1 MDVDSSIYGIII
13 YSVIIT
19 IGACVLAYAYM
30 MSSYILKIIFGII
43 GSIIFVYGLIQ
54 FYKFWNLYHSNFM
67 IPVN

>member
-1 MDVDSSIYGIII
+1 MDIVSSVYGIII
-13 YSVIIT
+13 YSIVIT
-19 IGACVLAYAYM
+19 IGACVLTYAYK

-43 GSIIFVYGLIQ
+43 GSIIIVYGFIQ